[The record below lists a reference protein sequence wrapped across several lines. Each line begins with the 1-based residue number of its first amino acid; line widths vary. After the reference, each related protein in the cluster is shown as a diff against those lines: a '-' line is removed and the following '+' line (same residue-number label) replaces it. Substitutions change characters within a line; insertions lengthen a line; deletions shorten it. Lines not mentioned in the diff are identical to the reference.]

1 MLLDKFHDY
10 VARHEL
16 FTPQDKILLTVSGG
30 VDSMVL
36 MSLCVNSGYKVGVA
50 HCNFSLRGNE
60 SDEDEIMVQ
69 EHARKY
75 GIECHNRRFDTL
87 HEMEITGESMEM
99 AARRL
104 RYAWFYEL
112 CETHGYTV
120 IAVAHHID
128 DSIETFFINLL
139 RGTGLRGLTG
149 ITKQVGRVVR
159 PLMFATRKEIL
170 DYALHKHIPYRED
183 SSNKS
188 TKYLRNKIRLG
199 ITPRIREINPRFP
212 FIMQRNIERLESAQQ
227 FIDYAIDYFS
237 QQIIEFDGEICTLYA
252 NQLSQVPS
260 RDFIIYEIL
269 NSRFGFK
276 GDTVDGLCR
285 ALDADISG
293 KRFYSRSHVAY
304 SNRGEIV
311 IAPIKDDDLCEVL
324 IIEGQQRAYCGNSAL
339 YMDICDVDLLPTF
352 NVPDNVALLDA
363 DKLTFPL
370 TLRRWQEG
378 DSFTPFGMTGRKK
391 VSDYLIDRKIS
402 VAEKQRQFVLI
413 SNNEIIWLVGHRT
426 SDDYRITDKTERVL
440 RITKEII

>member
-1 MLLDKFHDY
+1 MLLDKFQNY
-10 VARHEL
+10 VTRHEL
-16 FTPQDKILLTVSGG
+16 FTHQDKILLTVSGG

-36 MSLCVNSGYKVGVA
+36 MSLCVNSGFRVGVA
-50 HCNFSLRGNE
+50 HCNFGLRGNE
-60 SDEDEIMVQ
+60 SDEDEILVQ
-69 EHARKY
+69 EHAKKY

-87 HEMEITGESMEM
+87 HEMELTGESMEM

-104 RYAWFYEL
+104 RYTWFNEL
-112 CETHGYTV
+112 CTTHGYTV

-149 ITKQVGRVVR
+149 ISKQIGRIVR

-170 DYALHKHIPYRED
+170 DYAMQKHIPYRED

-199 ITPRIREINPRFP
+199 ITPRIKEINPRFP
-212 FIMQRNIERLESAQQ
+212 FIMQRNIERLEAAQN

-237 QQIIEFDGEICTLYA
+237 QQVIDYNGDICTLHA
-252 NQLSQVPS
+252 NGLSNAPS

-285 ALDADISG
+285 ALNAENSG

-304 SNRGEIV
+304 INRGTIV
-311 IAPIKDDDLCEVL
+311 IAPIEDNDLCETL
-324 IIEGQQRAYCGNSAL
+324 ITEGQQRAYCGNAVL
-339 YMDICDVDLLPTF
+339 YFDICDVDLLSTF
-352 NVPDNVALLDA
+352 NTPDNVALLDT
-363 DKLTFPL
+363 DKISFPL
-370 TLRRWQEG
+370 TLRRWQDG

-391 VSDYLIDRKIS
+391 ISDYLIDRKIS
-402 VAEKQRQFVLI
+402 MAEKRRQFVLLVGD
-413 SNNEIIWLVGHRT
+413 EIAWLVGQRIND
-426 SDDYRITDKTERVL
+426 SFRITDKTERVL

>member
-402 VAEKQRQFVLI
+402 IAEKQRQFVLI